1 MTPKAIEF
9 WTRTAKRWLANQP
22 VQNNASDDPRSN
34 SERLVGS
41 AYARVEH
48 LKPSLLEVEDDAF
61 GEDEVALLLKHKNKG
76 TASWQ

>member
-1 MTPKAIEF
+1 MRPNAIEF
-9 WTRTAKRWLANQP
+9 WTRTAKRWLVNQP
-22 VQNNASDDPRSN
+22 VQNNAADDPRSH

-48 LKPSLLEVEDDAF
+48 LKTSLLEEEDDAF
-61 GEDEVALLLKHKNKG
+61 DGDDVALLLKHKNKG